1 MEDHQDELS
10 KALWDTGNRK
20 YEVNSALNRPHL
32 WFDAEQ
38 MQPSS
43 EQFYFNA
50 ILVYYDIWNT
60 NDPSTK
66 TTNLMGILFMNDM
79 EEDSAGIGQW
89 QNYEKLVQDEN
100 GAGNSYVFRI
110 NLKNTNAVVVDKSQI
125 DEKRADYSF
134 NDFYFR
140 MYFQLLHTKVDFQNR
155 YNVFLDIKDT
165 CSGEKLEKMKKI
177 MSYNSSIGTLQF
189 IPSRESVFIQLADVL
204 MGAINY
210 NLRIQKGDVK
220 GNVIAK
226 LKLIEKIKRHSNISL
241 NTTTPLSRNKFNL
254 FFITLK

>member
-1 MEDHQDELS
+1 MSKTFNLYCDESTHLIHDGHPYMLLS
-10 KALWDTGNRK
+10 YISIAYPQIRLAKEEIKAIKRK
-20 YEVNSALNRPHL
+20 FNYTEELKWTNVHSATYKVYAELVD
-32 WFDAEQ
+32 WF
-38 MQPSS
+38 
-43 EQFYFNA
+43 
-50 ILVYYDIWNT
+50 
-60 NDPSTK
+60 
-66 TTNLMGILFMNDM
+66 FMNDL
-79 EEDSAGIGQW
+79 E
-89 QNYEKLVQDEN
+89 
-100 GAGNSYVFRI
+100 FRA
-110 NLKNTNAVVVDKSQI
+110 LVVDKSQI

>member
-1 MEDHQDELS
+1 MSKTFNLYCDESTHLIHDGHPYMLLS
-10 KALWDTGNRK
+10 YISIAYPQIRLAKEEIKAIKRK
-20 YEVNSALNRPHL
+20 FNYTEELKWTNVHSATYKVYAELVD
-32 WFDAEQ
+32 WF
-38 MQPSS
+38 
-43 EQFYFNA
+43 
-50 ILVYYDIWNT
+50 
-60 NDPSTK
+60 
-66 TTNLMGILFMNDM
+66 FMNDL
-79 EEDSAGIGQW
+79 E
-89 QNYEKLVQDEN
+89 
-100 GAGNSYVFRI
+100 FR
-110 NLKNTNAVVVDKSQI
+110 AVVVDKSQI
-125 DEKRADYSF
+125 DEQRADYSF

-165 CSGEKLEKMKKI
+165 CSGEKLEKLKKI
-177 MSYNSSIGTLQF
+177 MNYNSSIGTLQF

>member
-1 MEDHQDELS
+1 MSKTFNLYCDESTHLIHDGHPYMLLS
-10 KALWDTGNRK
+10 YISIAYPQIRLAKEEIKAIKRK
-20 YEVNSALNRPHL
+20 FNYTEELKWTNVHSATYKVYAELVD
-32 WFDAEQ
+32 WF
-38 MQPSS
+38 
-43 EQFYFNA
+43 
-50 ILVYYDIWNT
+50 
-60 NDPSTK
+60 
-66 TTNLMGILFMNDM
+66 FMNDL
-79 EEDSAGIGQW
+79 E
-89 QNYEKLVQDEN
+89 
-100 GAGNSYVFRI
+100 FR
-110 NLKNTNAVVVDKSQI
+110 AVVVDKSQI

-241 NTTTPLSRNKFNL
+241 NTTTPLSRNKFHL

>member
-1 MEDHQDELS
+1 MSKTFNLYCDESTHLIHDGHPYMLLS
-10 KALWDTGNRK
+10 YISIAYPQIRLAKEEIKAIKRK
-20 YEVNSALNRPHL
+20 FNYTEELKWTNVHSATYKVYAELVD
-32 WFDAEQ
+32 WF
-38 MQPSS
+38 
-43 EQFYFNA
+43 
-50 ILVYYDIWNT
+50 
-60 NDPSTK
+60 
-66 TTNLMGILFMNDM
+66 FMNDL
-79 EEDSAGIGQW
+79 E
-89 QNYEKLVQDEN
+89 
-100 GAGNSYVFRI
+100 FR
-110 NLKNTNAVVVDKSQI
+110 TVVVDKSQI
-125 DEKRADYSF
+125 EETRADYSF

-165 CSGEKLEKMKKI
+165 CSGEKLEKLKKI

>member
-1 MEDHQDELS
+1 MSKTFNLYCDESTHLIHDGHPYMLLS
-10 KALWDTGNRK
+10 YISIAYPQIRLAKEEIKAIKRK
-20 YEVNSALNRPHL
+20 FNYTEELKWTNVHSATYKVYAELVD
-32 WFDAEQ
+32 WF
-38 MQPSS
+38 
-43 EQFYFNA
+43 
-50 ILVYYDIWNT
+50 
-60 NDPSTK
+60 
-66 TTNLMGILFMNDM
+66 FMNDL
-79 EEDSAGIGQW
+79 E
-89 QNYEKLVQDEN
+89 
-100 GAGNSYVFRI
+100 FR
-110 NLKNTNAVVVDKSQI
+110 AVVVDKSQI

-226 LKLIEKIKRHSNISL
+226 LKLVGKIKRHSNISL